1 MFYSHE
7 LYFLQQML
15 TKCHLQSRIID
26 PAQPLDEGL
35 DMGLCRLFS
44 RNDYPETFSDFFPTV
59 SENTVYRLADVFM
72 CRYVFLRLPTS
83 ESENILLIG
92 PYMNVDISQQQI
104 LEQCERMS
112 IPPKM
117 FEQLKAFYSS
127 LPVIR
132 EEGFL
137 FAMVNSFA
145 EYLWG
150 GADNFESV
158 EVNREDT
165 AAFVSRNIDDTRSP
179 NSVMLNIAAL
189 ERRYEYENE
198 LMSAVSQGNIHR
210 AERIISG
217 FSSLA
222 FENRVPDRLRNLK
235 NYCIVL
241 NTLLRKAAEN
251 GGVHPVQL
259 DSVSSDLAKKLE
271 NIHSLSAIPDFMTDT
286 VKTYCN
292 LVKRHSIKNYSPIV
306 QKAII
311 RIQNDLTSDLSLN
324 TMAKMCNVSPSY
336 FSSLFKK
343 ETGKTLTKYTND
355 KRVALAKRLLKTTN
369 LQVQTIAQHCGIL
382 DLHYFCRIF
391 KASVGKTPTEYKNN
405 LSFD

>member
-1 MFYSHE
+1 M
-7 LYFLQQML
+7 
-15 TKCHLQSRIID
+15 
-26 PAQPLDEGL
+26 
-35 DMGLCRLFS
+35 
-44 RNDYPETFSDFFPTV
+44 
-59 SENTVYRLADVFM
+59 
-72 CRYVFLRLPTS
+72 
-83 ESENILLIG
+83 
-92 PYMNVDISQQQI
+92 
-104 LEQCERMS
+104 
-112 IPPKM
+112 
-117 FEQLKAFYSS
+117 
-127 LPVIR
+127 
-132 EEGFL
+132 
-137 FAMVNSFA
+137 
-145 EYLWG
+145 
-150 GADNFESV
+150 
-158 EVNREDT
+158 
-165 AAFVSRNIDDTRSP
+165 
-179 NSVMLNIAAL
+179 
-189 ERRYEYENE
+189 
-198 LMSAVSQGNIHR
+198 
-210 AERIISG
+210 
-217 FSSLA
+217 
-222 FENRVPDRLRNLK
+222 PDRLRNLK

-271 NIHSLSAIPDFMTDT
+271 NTHSLSAIPDFMADT

>member
-7 LYFLQQML
+7 LYFLEQML
-15 TKCHLQSRIID
+15 TKCHLQCRTID
-26 PAQPLDEGL
+26 PTEPLDEGV
-35 DMGLCRLFS
+35 DMGLRKFFTRS
-44 RNDYPETFSDFFPTV
+44 DYPETFSDFFPSV
-59 SENTVYRLADVFM
+59 SPNTVYRLTDVFE
-72 CRYVFLRLPTS
+72 CRYIFLQLPS
-83 ESENILLIG
+83 PESDNILLIG
-92 PYMNVDISQQQI
+92 PYLNIDISHQQI

-112 IPPKM
+112 VPPKM

-150 GADNFESV
+150 GVDGFESLD
-158 EVNREDT
+158 VNHEDK
-165 AAFVSRNIDDTRSP
+165 AAFVTRNFDDTQNP
-179 NSVMLNIAAL
+179 NAVMLNIAAL
-189 ERRYEYENE
+189 ERRYQYENE
-198 LMSAVSQGNIHR
+198 LMSAVTQGNIHR

-259 DSVSSDLAKKLE
+259 DSVSSDIARKLE
-271 NIHSLSAIPDFMTDT
+271 GIHSLGDIPDFMTET
-286 VKTYCN
+286 VKTYCS

-324 TMAKMCNVSPSY
+324 AMAKMCNVSPSY

-343 ETGKTLTKYTND
+343 ETGKTLTKYVND
-355 KRVALAKRLLKTTN
+355 KRVDLAKRLLKTTS

-391 KASVGKTPTEYKNN
+391 KATVGKTPTEYRDS
-405 LSFD
+405 LSFE